1 MLAFSNLQV
10 PFPMG
15 VNVRTR
21 SGKARTNTHEENH
34 QGLGSPPNIGD
45 GGDHTGDPSSG
56 STKELD

>member
-1 MLAFSNLQV
+1 MLSNLQV

-34 QGLGSPPNIGD
+34 QGSPPKLGNGE
-45 GGDHTGDPSSG
+45 DHTGDPSSDC
-56 STKELD
+56 SKELD